1 MKKTY
6 IYILIALGLSFT
18 TVSCSD
24 FLSEDSREDLAEED
38 QEVIEVQKF
47 LTAAYG
53 QFDLWD
59 YGFSYLGI
67 TEIISDNSDK
77 GSSSTDPGGDK
88 QILDELTYTPSAGS
102 FGSMWKNWYKSIG
115 KSTQSM
121 QKTEQSIEKAKQ
133 EAIES
138 GEQLNIENQN
148 LKVRYLGEAH
158 FLRGLNYFF
167 LVRGWGDV
175 PIQEYDSIKR
185 VDADS
190 VYNYLIKDLK
200 YAELNLPV
208 VSKYGST
215 DLGRA
220 TQGAA
225 QGLLSKVYLYRKDYQ
240 NSYDYANKVINSG
253 QYGLFTNYS
262 DNWKSENHNGKES
275 IFEFQ
280 AVSATS
286 GNVAKG
292 IQQYSVTQGAR
303 GGSNGWGWG
312 FNTPSDNLLNDFNN
326 SGDFVRRDATIIF
339 RNGTLYDGRIIGNT
353 ENARYNY
360 KAYTPNSPGA
370 DQNDRSIMYMRYSEV
385 LLIKAESA
393 NELGLT
399 AEALDAL
406 NTVRNRVNLPN
417 ITETDKTKLREIIW
431 HERRLELAMEHD
443 RWFDLIRTRQAESV
457 MKALGKPFTNKNWLF
472 PIPNDQISVTPE
484 MPQNTDW

>member
-6 IYILIALGLSFT
+6 IYILMILGLSLT

-24 FLSEDSREDLAEED
+24 FLDEESRENQAEKD
-38 QEVIEVQKF
+38 QDAISVDKF

-53 QFDLWD
+53 QLNLWD

-77 GSSSTDPGGDK
+77 GSSSTDSGGDK
-88 QILDELTYTPSAGS
+88 QIIDELTYTPSAGS
-102 FGSMWKNWYKSIG
+102 FGAMWMNWYKSIG

-121 QKTEQSIEKAKQ
+121 QKTIQGNLADKS
-133 EAIES
+133 
-138 GEQLNIENQN
+138 LEN
-148 LKVRYLGEAH
+148 RYLGEAH

-190 VYNYLIKDLK
+190 VYNYLIKDLQF
-200 YAELNLPV
+200 AEANLPV
-208 VSKYGST
+208 VSKYAVA

-225 QGLLSKVYLYRKDYQ
+225 QGLLSKVYLYKKDYQ
-240 NSYDYANKVINSG
+240 KSYDYANKVINSG
-253 QYGLFTNYS
+253 EYGLFANYM

-292 IQQYSVTQGAR
+292 VQQYSQSQGAR
-303 GGSNGWGWG
+303 AGSNSWGWG
-312 FNTPSDNLLNDFNN
+312 FNTPSEDLLNDFNN
-326 SGDFVRRDATIIF
+326 SGDSVRRDATIIF
-339 RNGTLYDGRIIGNT
+339 RNGTLYDGRQIGNT
-353 ENARYNY
+353 ENAMYNY

-370 DQNDRSIMYMRYSEV
+370 GQNDRSVMYMRYSEI

-399 AEALDAL
+399 SEALSAL
-406 NTVRNRVNLPN
+406 NTVRNRVNLPS
-417 ITETDKTKLREIIW
+417 ITEADKTKLREIIW

-457 MKALGKPFTNKNWLF
+457 MKALNKPFTNKNWLF
-472 PIPNDQISVTPE
+472 PIPNNQITVTPE
-484 MPQNTDW
+484 MPQNPGW